1 MENLILILL
10 GIAAAAYSAYRKNQN
25 SKESTSA
32 DSREKYADSSEPQQE
47 EEGQESGRDYVEE
60 YFGEKNE
67 QSTQKTSQQE
77 IIQGQQRFR
86 NPRLE
91 EAYEKNFGSVKTDFT
106 SRSEGNTVTKQNN
119 YKQSAYDKQ
128 DHLQPEKK
136 KRRTRP
142 EYSGKRNKTRYHRF
156 NLRQAIIYSEILNRK
171 Y

>member
-32 DSREKYADSSEPQQE
+32 DSREKYADSSVPQEE
-47 EEGQESGRDYVEE
+47 EEGQESERDYVEE
-60 YFGEKNE
+60 YFGEQNE
-67 QSTQKTSQQE
+67 QSSQKSSQQE

-91 EAYEKNFGSVKTDFT
+91 EAYEKNFGSDKTALT
-106 SRSEGNTVTKQNN
+106 SRSEGKTVTKQNN
-119 YKQSAYDKQ
+119 DKQSAYDKQ
-128 DHLQPEKK
+128 NYSQPGEKK
-136 KRRTRP
+136 RKTTTKYP
-142 EYSGKRNKTRYHRF
+142 GKRSKAGQHRF